1 MQILS
6 LKSNPL
12 ILPALLVSLC
22 TLLLP
27 VDLSAQ
33 EVDGNKT
40 KPGEELVEG
49 AGKALVI
56 YFSRTGNTEIMA
68 TEIAARYQADLV
80 NLTAEK
86 YSDSFWGSIKA
97 NKDAW
102 TEQRM
107 STIDSETVDMT
118 DYQLVFLGSPIW
130 WYRPAVPLWTFVE
143 KNDFAGKRI
152 VLFNT
157 FNSKFKDKHIEEFK
171 QLVTQ
176 KGGEFVDHISV
187 RRGRVYNQI
196 DSDELI
202 RQIQQLLIEREK
214 TWNLVNW

>member
-1 MQILS
+1 MQESRSCDKAGLLTWPVMLLS
-6 LKSNPL
+6 LC
-12 ILPALLVSLC
+12 ILLVS
-22 TLLLP
+22 

-33 EVDGNKT
+33 Q
-40 KPGEELVEG
+40 VEG
-49 AGKALVI
+49 DQAKSGPGLEPGSSKALVI

-68 TEIAARYQADLV
+68 TEIATRYQADLV
-80 NLTAEK
+80 NITAEK

-107 STIDSETVDMT
+107 SAIDPETVDMT

-130 WYRPAVPLWTFVE
+130 WYRPAVPLWTFVG
-143 KNDFAGKRI
+143 KNDFDGKRI

-157 FNSKFKDKHIEEFK
+157 FNSKFKDEHIDEFK

-176 KGGEFVDHISV
+176 KGGEFIDHISV
-187 RRGRVYNQI
+187 RRGRVVNQI

-202 RQIQQLLIEREK
+202 GQIQQLLIEREK
-214 TWNLVNW
+214 SWH